1 MTKVIFKQIPPENQ
15 ICADFDFLADNPII
29 ITGNRDYY
37 GVNKDIYDNI
47 MEAINDLQNAQEE
60 SENSEKWP
68 EFLKDIDYYFP
79 PKDLDIF
86 GEIKKHSAYTSEE
99 LAELKAI
106 FCADAE
112 KWQEFWKNEN
122 ELICRMLTLQYGEK
136 WDVTGIYGYCQREWN
151 YIFYPACLESEDFNF
166 IRYFEDIYFNK
177 GSEWIEQK
185 EQCYY
190 YVPAYEDT
198 RQFLAAEVGEK
209 PEDITLLAFDG
220 YIQTPKY
227 REI

>member
-1 MTKVIFKQIPPENQ
+1 MKTFKQVPPENQ
-15 ICADFDFLADNPII
+15 TGAEFDYITELPVI
-29 ITGNRDYY
+29 ITGNRWYS
-37 GVNKDIYDNI
+37 DIN
-47 MEAINDLQNAQEE
+47 EAEYREILHAIEDLQGAQEE
-60 SENSEKWP
+60 SSNPEEWP
-68 EFLKDIDYYFP
+68 EFLEDLYHLFP

-86 GEIKKHSAYTSEE
+86 GKIKKHSVYTSEE
-99 LAELKAI
+99 LAELKAL

-122 ELICRMLTLQYGEK
+122 GLICRMLSLQYGIK
-136 WDVTGIYGYCQREWN
+136 WKVSEIRGYSQGEWQ
-151 YIFYPACLESEDFNF
+151 YLFHPADLTKDT
-166 IRYFEDIYFNK
+166 IRYIEDIYFEK
-177 GSEWIEQK
+177 GSEWINE
-185 EQCYY
+185 EDEYPCLY